1 MKPVAIFRQAATEG
15 PGYFATYL
23 ERHGVPWQLIR
34 IDAGEPVPERAAR
47 FGGLVFMG
55 GPMSV
60 NDELPWIAPVLKLIR
75 DARDAGV
82 PTLGHCLGG
91 QLIAKALGGVVTR
104 NPVKE
109 IGWGRVDVLLSG
121 LAAEWFGAQLK
132 SFESFHWH
140 GETFSIPPGA
150 TRIASSPYCENQAF
164 VLGPHLGMQ
173 CHVEMTPEL
182 VRTWCQDW
190 EKEVTSLARR
200 TASVQTPAQMLEAL
214 EEKTRTLNAIADRLY
229 DRWSAGLS
237 PGNS

>member
-1 MKPVAIFRQAATEG
+1 MKPVAIFRHAATEG

-23 ERHGVPWQLIR
+23 DRRGVPWKVVK
-34 IDAGEPVPERAAR
+34 IDEGEAVPDAAAR
-47 FGGLVFMG
+47 FSGLVFMG

-60 NDELPWIAPVLKLIR
+60 NDDLLWIAPVLKLIR
-75 DARDAGV
+75 DAREAGV

-91 QLIAKALGGVVTR
+91 QLIARALGGVVTR

-109 IGWGRVDVLLSG
+109 IGWGRVDVLRND
-121 LAAEWFGAQLK
+121 AAAQWLGADLK

-150 TRIASSPYCENQAF
+150 TRIASSPWCENQAF

-173 CHVEMTPEL
+173 CHVEMTPGL
-182 VRTWCQDW
+182 VRAWCQDW
-190 EKEVTSLARR
+190 EKEVESLARR
-200 TASVQTPAQMLEAL
+200 TASVQSPAQMIEAL
-214 EEKTRTLNAIADRLY
+214 EEKTRTLNAVADRLY

-237 PGNS
+237 RGSS